1 MSAQMDYASFV
12 ARTVEWI
19 NRTLVPP
26 SVTIDADTAL
36 FADGLINSIRILKL
50 IAWTERA
57 LDIRI
62 PDSRIRMDY
71 FRSVRQI
78 ADTFA
83 GRVDDTGGAD
93 VAA

>member
-1 MSAQMDYASFV
+1 MSTRMDYPTFV
-12 ARTVEWI
+12 SRTVDWI

-26 SVTIDADTAL
+26 GITIDADSPL

-50 IAWTERA
+50 IAWTEHA

-62 PDSRIRMDY
+62 PDSLIRMDH
-71 FRSVRQI
+71 FRTVRHI
-78 ADTFA
+78 AEQFVPRTRDL
-83 GRVDDTGGAD
+83 GGTD